1 MKVLKALAAVL
12 PLTLFLGACNID
24 DIKGGDDDDKKKASL
39 RLLNVSPGY
48 QSLDLY
54 ANDGSSSDQVK
65 LEAVG
70 YNAMSDYASFP
81 DATYSLKLRR
91 AGVSSTLQTISSARL
106 VGDSHTVLV
115 AFGSN
120 GHFGSVLFNEDSSDA
135 DAGESKIILVNTGEA
150 GSLSLYLTEESVAL
164 EDATPQFSSVA
175 HGAAASAVIVDSG
188 AYRLR
193 VTGAGDPTDVRLDL
207 SNVNFAEKEVTA
219 LVLSATQGG
228 VLVNAVMLPQ
238 QGTPTFLN
246 NSKAR
251 IRGAVGIANGT
262 GVTAKVGNVSLLSN
276 AAVGVISSRY
286 SQVQAGAAA
295 LSVAVDGTAIDVP
308 AVNLSAGGDYT
319 LLVWSTAA
327 GGAQATLIN
336 DDNRLP
342 VTSGKAKFRIV
353 NGVSGLEVPITLAM
367 DYSPII
373 EGVALGAASSFVEVD
388 GGLDYQL
395 DISNADTGVNLF
407 TRTGTSMQTG
417 SVYTMFMHGGGAT
430 AVGATIRK
438 DR

>member
-12 PLTLFLGACNID
+12 PLALILGGCNID
-24 DIKGGDDDDKKKASL
+24 DLKGGSGDKNKASL

-54 ANDGSSSDQVK
+54 ANDGTNSDELK

-70 YNAMSDYASFP
+70 YNTMSDYAKFS

-91 AGVSSTLQTISSARL
+91 AGVSSTLQTISSAKL
-106 VGDSHTVLV
+106 VEDSHTVLV
-115 AFGSN
+115 TYGSN
-120 GHFGSVLFNEDSSDA
+120 GHFGSVLFNEDASDA
-135 DAGESKIILVNTGEA
+135 GAGESKIILVNTGEA
-150 GSLSLYLTEESVAL
+150 GSLNLYLTEESVAL
-164 EDATPQFSSVA
+164 EDATPQFSGVA
-175 HGAAASAVIVDSG
+175 HGSAASAVIVDSG

-207 SNVNFAEKEVTA
+207 SNVTFNEKEVTA
-219 LVLSATQGG
+219 LILSATQGG
-228 VLVNAVMLPQ
+228 VLVNAVLLPQ
-238 QGTPTFLN
+238 QGSPTFLN

-262 GVTAKVGNVSLLSN
+262 SVTAKVGSVSLLSN
-276 AAVGVISSRY
+276 AGVGVLGSRY
-286 SQVQAGAAA
+286 SQVEAGAATI
-295 LSVAVDGTAIDVP
+295 SVAVDGAALSVP
-308 AVNLSAGGDYT
+308 AATLSAGGDYT
-319 LLVWSTAA
+319 LLVWSDAA
-327 GGAQATLIN
+327 NGARTTLIG

-342 VTSGKAKFRIV
+342 VTSGKAKVRII
-353 NGVSGLEVPITLAM
+353 NGVSGLEVPIMLSV

-373 EGVALGAASSFVEVD
+373 EDVALGSASTFVEVD

-417 SVYTMFMHGGGAT
+417 SVYTMFMHGGGGT
-430 AVGATIRK
+430 AVGATLRK